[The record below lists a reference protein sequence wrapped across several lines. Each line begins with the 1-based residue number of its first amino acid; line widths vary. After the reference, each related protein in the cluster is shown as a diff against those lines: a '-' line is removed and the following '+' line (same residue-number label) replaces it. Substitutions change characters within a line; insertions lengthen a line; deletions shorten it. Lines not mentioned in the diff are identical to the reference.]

1 MASID
6 DFHAIEMKIGTILSA
21 EFIEGADKLLKLSVD
36 FGPLPVTAPTST
48 PTTVTEEG
56 SASAEL
62 SLPATEEGRE
72 APTVPT
78 RDIRQILSG
87 IREYYSPE
95 SLVGKQC
102 PFVTNLAPR
111 TMRGLESHGMILAV
125 GLEGGGAVLLH
136 PDKEVPRGAQL
147 R

>member
-36 FGPLPVTAPTST
+36 FGPLPTEQHT
-48 PTTVTEEG
+48 PISGGEVEAKEGTVSSEN
-56 SASAEL
+56 
-62 SLPATEEGRE
+62 SLPLTDVEGVSV
-72 APTVPT
+72 ASPA

-125 GLEGGGAVLLH
+125 
-136 PDKEVPRGAQL
+136 
-147 R
+147 